1 MREPASRSRVSVLVV
16 DSDPLVRAHLTT
28 ILGADDRLG
37 VIAEVAASTP
47 LADAVAACQ
56 PDVVL
61 LDALAPGLDQITGG
75 ESAPKAVLLA
85 TELAERDVVEALRV
99 GVRGFLLKDTAPAD
113 LVPAVLAA
121 ATGEVVLCQPVV
133 RSLVTMVLDAVDARR
148 DRAVDLTR
156 GLCERELAVARLIG
170 EGRSNPEIGRELSI
184 SVAMVKVHVSRL
196 LVKLG
201 LHNRVQIAVFADSA
215 GLAVRPGC
223 T

>member
-1 MREPASRSRVSVLVV
+1 MCEPASRSRVSVLVV
-16 DSDPLVRAHLTT
+16 DSDPLVRTHLTA
-28 ILGADDRLG
+28 ILGADGRLD
-37 VIAEVAASTP
+37 VVAEVADSAR
-47 LADAVAACQ
+47 LADAVATHQ

-61 LDALAPGLDQITGG
+61 LDALTPGLDRITEG
-75 ESAPKAVLLA
+75 ESAPKAVILA
-85 TELAERDVVEALRV
+85 TELAEQDVVEALRM
-99 GVRGFLLKDTAPAD
+99 GVSGFLLKDTAPDELA
-113 LVPAVLAA
+113 PAVLAA

-133 RSLVTMVLDAVDARR
+133 RSLVTLVLDAVDARR
-148 DRAVDLTR
+148 DRAVDQAR

-215 GLAVRPGC
+215 GLAVRSPC
-223 T
+223 S

>member
-1 MREPASRSRVSVLVV
+1 MCAPAGRSRVSVLVV

-37 VIAEVAASTP
+37 VIAEVADGTL
-47 LADAVAACQ
+47 LADAVATHR

-61 LDALAPGLDQITGG
+61 LDALLPGLDRITDGD
-75 ESAPKAVLLA
+75 SAPKAVILA
-85 TELAERDVVEALRV
+85 TELAEQDVVEALRM
-99 GVRGFLLKDTAPAD
+99 GVSGFLLKDDAPAD
-113 LVPAVLAA
+113 LVPSVLAA

-148 DRAVDLTR
+148 DRSVDLAR
-156 GLCERELAVARLIG
+156 GLCARELDVARLIG
-170 EGRSNPEIGRELSI
+170 EGMSNPEIGRELSI

-215 GLAVRPGC
+215 GLAIRSHC

>member
-1 MREPASRSRVSVLVV
+1 MCAPASRSRVSVLVV

-37 VIAEVAASTP
+37 VITEVADGTP
-47 LADAVAACQ
+47 LADAVAAHR

-61 LDALAPGLDQITGG
+61 LDALLPGLDRITEG
-75 ESAPKAVLLA
+75 ESAPKAVILA
-85 TELAERDVVEALRV
+85 TELAEQDVVEALRV
-99 GVRGFLLKDTAPAD
+99 GVSGFLLKDAAAAE

-148 DRAVDLTR
+148 DRSVDLAR
-156 GLCERELAVARLIG
+156 GLCGRELEVARLVG
-170 EGRSNPEIGRELSI
+170 EGMSNPEIGRELSI

-201 LHNRVQIAVFADSA
+201 LQNRVQIAVFADSA
-215 GLAVRPGC
+215 GLAVRSDCG
-223 T
+223 

>member
-37 VIAEVAASTP
+37 VIAEVADSTP
-47 LADAVAACQ
+47 LADAVAAHQ

-75 ESAPKAVLLA
+75 ESAPKAVILA
-85 TELAERDVVEALRV
+85 TELAAQDVVEALRV
-99 GVRGFLLKDTAPAD
+99 GVSGFLLKDTAPAD

-133 RSLVTMVLDAVDARR
+133 RSLVTMALDAVDARR
-148 DRAVDLTR
+148 DRAVDLAR
-156 GLCERELAVARLIG
+156 DLCGRELEVARLIG
-170 EGRSNPEIGRELSI
+170 EGMSNREIGRELSI

-201 LHNRVQIAVFADSA
+201 LHNRVQIAVLADSA
-215 GLAVRPGC
+215 GLSVRSDS

>member
-1 MREPASRSRVSVLVV
+1 MREPADRSRVSVLVV
-16 DSDPLVRAHLTT
+16 DSDPLVRAHLAA
-28 ILGADDRLG
+28 ILGADDRLD
-37 VIAEVAASTP
+37 VTAEVADSTL
-47 LADAVAACQ
+47 LADAVAAHR

-61 LDALAPGLDQITGG
+61 LDALAPGLDQITEG

-85 TELAERDVVEALRV
+85 TELAEQDVVEALRM
-99 GVRGFLLKDTAPAD
+99 GVSGFLLKDTEPAD
-113 LVPAVLAA
+113 LAPAVLAA

-148 DRAVDLTR
+148 DRAVGLAR

-215 GLAVRPGC
+215 GLAVRSPC